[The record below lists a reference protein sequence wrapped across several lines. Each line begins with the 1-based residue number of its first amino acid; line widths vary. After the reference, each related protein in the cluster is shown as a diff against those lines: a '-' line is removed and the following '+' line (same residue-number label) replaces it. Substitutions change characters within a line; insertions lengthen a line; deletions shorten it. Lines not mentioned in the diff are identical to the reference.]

1 VGAEVNWDEW
11 MCHLDWKGGRK
22 FGNSKLWKGEV
33 AKNLCWH
40 SGNSDIQEGV
50 NQSKKSDSVEKKA
63 MLSSTTMVHLHP
75 TQPKISADNAI
86 RTQILYLLC

>member
-1 VGAEVNWDEW
+1 MGAEVNWDEW

-50 NQSKKSDSVEKKA
+50 N
-63 MLSSTTMVHLHP
+63 
-75 TQPKISADNAI
+75 
-86 RTQILYLLC
+86 